1 MSVYNPYKVFAAK
14 YVKDFTAPDR
24 ILTRPEQQAI
34 AIHKLLSDG
43 EWHTA
48 KAIASHISVK
58 STRHVNN
65 IMQALKVPMAIASG
79 QQGYTILSSLRSC
92 PKCDRMMFKQLKSDF
107 TGKRRID

>member
-1 MSVYNPYKVFAAK
+1 MNRSQINTLTAFATEFAASG
-14 YVKDFTAPDR
+14 YIAPKR

-34 AIHKLLSDG
+34 AIHTLLSDG

-48 KAIASHISVK
+48 KAIASRIGVK

-79 QQGYTILSSLRSC
+79 QQGYTITRTRRAQSF
-92 PKCDRMMFKQLKSDF
+92 RMWFF
-107 TGKRRID
+107 